1 MDRTE
6 QESDRLLQ
14 EIIQLEL
21 EIDRIMALN
30 GNREDYVVRQ
40 YRQFILAKRIK
51 MRKMNFGYK
60 NLLPD
65 NHKL

>member
-1 MDRTE
+1 MDSTE
-6 QESDRLLQ
+6 QASDRLLQ

-40 YRQFILAKRIK
+40 YRQFILAKRNK

-60 NLLPD
+60 NLLP
-65 NHKL
+65 NNTRQ

>member
-1 MDRTE
+1 MDSTE
-6 QESDRLLQ
+6 QASDRLLQ

-30 GNREDYVVRQ
+30 GNNEDYVVRQ
-40 YRQFILAKRIK
+40 YRQFILAKRNK

-60 NLLPD
+60 NLLP
-65 NHKL
+65 NNSSL

>member
-1 MDRTE
+1 MDSTE
-6 QESDRLLQ
+6 QASDRLLQ

-40 YRQFILAKRIK
+40 YRQFILAKRNK

-60 NLLPD
+60 NLLP
-65 NHKL
+65 NNGSL